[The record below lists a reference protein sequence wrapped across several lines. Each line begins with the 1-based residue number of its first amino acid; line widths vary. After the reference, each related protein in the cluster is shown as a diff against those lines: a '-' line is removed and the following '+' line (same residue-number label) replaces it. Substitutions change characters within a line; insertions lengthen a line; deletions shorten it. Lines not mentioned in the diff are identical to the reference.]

1 MKLLFSIF
9 SLLLVC
15 QASLGQ
21 KLIPYQD
28 ENGYFGFKDET
39 NGIKIPAQFNA
50 VKDFSEGLAAA
61 ALESNEGTFYGY
73 INQQG
78 NWVIPAKYI
87 DANSFG
93 QGVAAVYLND
103 EWTFIDHHGNNTFP
117 LVFESADQ
125 FNQGGCW
132 VNYKGYEQYL
142 SRTGKLYNEAL
153 NDPELMAQK
162 GVSIVIQNQLYGLI
176 DSIGKEL
183 VAPTYDDLVWSAL
196 DKKFL
201 VAFGDRDA
209 FLTDQFSIEPR
220 IYPFSKKEK
229 YGFSDFYGN
238 QIIEPIYDS
247 ADETD
252 YNFHIVKRKKKYGL
266 LDVTGKEIIPCEYD
280 QIDYFYEG
288 YSTALKDGVEYQID
302 PKGNILKK

>member
-1 MKLLFSIF
+1 MKYTF
-9 SLLLVC
+9 LLLLSIIIS
-15 QASLGQ
+15 QSSIGQ
-21 KLIPYQD
+21 QLTP
-28 ENGYFGFKDET
+28 FKDESG
-39 NGIKIPAQFNA
+39 NFGFIDENQSLIIPTLFTA
-50 VKDFSEGLAAA
+50 VKPFSENLAVAA
-61 ALESNEGTFYGY
+61 ISSDTGDKYGF
-73 INQQG
+73 INTSG
-78 NWVIPAKYI
+78 EWVIEAKYS
-87 DANSFG
+87 DANRFS
-93 QGVAAVYLND
+93 QGLAAVYLND
-103 EWTFIDHHGNNTFP
+103 LWTFIDHQGNQAFSLTFDYADK
-117 LVFESADQ
+117 FEK
-125 FNQGGCW
+125 GGCW
-132 VNYKGYEQYL
+132 VNFKGYENYL
-142 SRTGKLYNEAL
+142 SRTGKLYNETL
-153 NDPELMAQK
+153 NNPELMAQK
-162 GVSIVIQNQLYGLI
+162 GMSIVIQNQVYGLI

-201 VAFGDRDA
+201 VAIGDRDA

-288 YSTALKDGVEYQID
+288 YSTASKDGVEYQID